1 MKYIKI
7 DADTFVEFD
16 KTTRESHLI
25 SKSSI
30 EAELATTQ
38 AQLDA
43 LRAAPSNAEL
53 LAWAKANFTDSDIRA
68 RGVLENVVKTLGNK
82 LTKINEL

>member
-7 DADTFVEFD
+7 DADTFVEYD
-16 KTTRESHLI
+16 KATKESRLV

-30 EAELATTQ
+30 ESEIETTQ
-38 AQLDA
+38 AQINA
-43 LRAAPSNAEL
+43 LPPTPSNAEL
-53 LAWAKANFTDSDIRA
+53 LAWAKANYTDSDIRA
-68 RGVLENVVKTLGNK
+68 LDVLENVVKTLGNK